1 MSELSLQQLL
11 DTGISLED
19 ILFNKEPVQVDVSI
33 DTTDLVAQI
42 QADRNKSLDILNEL
56 KSTLIKNNELNRDL
70 LIKALSLVI
79 KNSSMSIDKGQREIT
94 GLKVIREPHTKLM
107 DTLQI
112 LRD

>member
-1 MSELSLQQLL
+1 MSELTLQQIL
-11 DTGISLED
+11 DTGISLEE
-19 ILFNKEPVQVDVSI
+19 ILLNKDPVQVDVTV
-33 DTTDLVAQI
+33 DTTDLAATM

-56 KSTLIKNNELNRDL
+56 KSNLIKNNELNRDL

-79 KNSSMSIDKGQREIT
+79 KNSSMTVDNSQREIT

-107 DTLQI
+107 DTLNI